1 MEEMGITNT
10 DARNTSVTPINP
22 TRYGKLCAEV
32 IPKIIETDHE
42 FDRLVEKME
51 ALDRKKNPTPE
62 EEALSGLLMKL
73 IQDYDDTHYPI
84 PDRTPHEIIR
94 HLMEHRG
101 LKQADLVPLIGSRSQ
116 VSDMVTGKR
125 SVSKA
130 QARKLGE
137 FFKVSP
143 ALFI

>member
-1 MEEMGITNT
+1 VEEMGVTNT
-10 DARNTSVTPINP
+10 DTRNSGAATINP
-22 TRYGKLCAEV
+22 ARYGKLCAQV
-32 IPKIIETDHE
+32 IPKVIESDHE

-62 EEALSGLLMKL
+62 EEALSELLMKL

-84 PDRTPHEIIR
+84 PDGPPHEIIR

-101 LKQADLVPLIGSRSQ
+101 LKQADLVPQIGSRSQ

>member
-1 MEEMGITNT
+1 MGVTNT
-10 DARNTSVTPINP
+10 DTRNTGTTTINP
-22 TRYGKLCAEV
+22 ARYGKLCAEV
-32 IPKIIETDHE
+32 IPKVIETDHE
-42 FDRLVEKME
+42 FDRLVGNME

-73 IQDYDDTHYPI
+73 IQDYDGRHYPI
-84 PDRTPHEIIR
+84 PDRPPHEIIR
-94 HLMEHRG
+94 HLMEQRG

-137 FFKVSP
+137 FFKLSP

>member
-1 MEEMGITNT
+1 MGITNADT
-10 DARNTSVTPINP
+10 RNTGTTTINP
-22 TRYGKLCAEV
+22 ARYGKLCAEV
-32 IPKIIETDHE
+32 IPKVIETDDE
-42 FDRLVEKME
+42 LDRLVEKME
-51 ALDRKKNPTPE
+51 TLDRRKNPTPE
-62 EEALSGLLMKL
+62 EVALSELLLKL
-73 IQDYDDTHYPI
+73 IQDYDDRHYPI
-84 PDRTPHEIIR
+84 PDSPPNEMIR

-101 LKQADLVPLIGSRSQ
+101 LKQADLVPVIGSRSQ

-130 QARKLGE
+130 QARKLAE